1 VRGEHGNQENASVIR
16 RKISFKDY
24 KGFQEFEESRE
35 EVLNQICKRRKE
47 SSNQE
52 IQTTAKGATRKRS
65 GRKGKAENVQTR
77 NFVSR

>member
-1 VRGEHGNQENASVIR
+1 MRGEHGNQENASVIR

-35 EVLNQICKRRKE
+35 EVLDQICKRRKE
-47 SSNQE
+47 ISNQE
-52 IQTTAKGATRKRS
+52 IQNHCEGCCSKAL
-65 GRKGKAENVQTR
+65 GRKGGSENFQTR